1 MEDPKHRKQLSPGTE
16 KLTDGMNWNLY
27 PWQPIQGTGDRKR
40 HTATIQLVEFDF
52 DLACEVAA
60 HLGTASPRKLCSFW
74 NPAVE
79 LLAYLVFH
87 DQADLE
93 NIPINFL
100 IC

>member
-1 MEDPKHRKQLSPGTE
+1 MRGNYTCTPGSPSRAQVTRNDT
-16 KLTDGMNWNLY
+16 LLQHNLY
-27 PWQPIQGTGDRKR
+27 
-40 HTATIQLVEFDF
+40 DF

-60 HLGTASPRKLCSFW
+60 HLGTASPRKLCNFW

-100 IC
+100 IG